1 MKYCSICKQT
11 VQPIR
16 NYNAG
21 IFWLLF
27 VVGLFVVSPIIFI
40 SFFDDPN
47 VCPEEKST
55 SQCIFETNEH
65 VENHVPTIQEYGNF
79 IIIIVVAG
87 VFGIVP
93 SILYLYLSEKTC
105 PMCNSS

>member
-40 SFFDDPN
+40 SFL
-47 VCPEEKST
+47 
-55 SQCIFETNEH
+55 

-79 IIIIVVAG
+79 IIIIIVVAG